1 MVLYAALLV
10 CAGLACLLVLRYDMY
25 EKEPWYMIV
34 LTAAIGAGVMLL
46 VGEAEAFSLELYG
59 PEPIPAVYVS
69 AVAATHE
76 ELARLLIVVGLAV
89 LVPRQFNDP
98 MDGIIYGSIVG
109 VGMALNESVS
119 FLSFRGAPGGALPP
133 TEVIRVFG
141 HLVMGGIT
149 GFAIG
154 MARMRM
160 QRWARTLLGCLAVSM
175 TLHFL
180 WDCVAFAAQETGA
193 MTWWQT
199 AAGVAIMLAGMLF
212 YGWLVVI
219 GSDWSRRVFAPQHPK
234 TLWSWPF
241 SLLTSHGR
249 EKS

>member
-59 PEPIPAVYVS
+59 PEPVPAVYVS

-76 ELARLLIVVGLAV
+76 ELARLLIIVGLAV

-98 MDGIIYGSIVG
+98 MDGIIYGSVLG
-109 VGMALNESVS
+109 LGMAVTESIS
-119 FLSFRGAPGGALPP
+119 YMDLWRSPGPLPPP
-133 TEVIRVFG
+133 TELVRLCA
-141 HLVMGGIT
+141 HLVLGGIT

-154 MARMRM
+154 MARMSIP
-160 QRWARTLLGCLAVSM
+160 RWAPALAGCLAVSIGI
-175 TLHFL
+175 HFL
-180 WDCVAFAAQETGA
+180 WDWVAITAAWSGE
-193 MTWWQT
+193 MRWWQT
-199 AAGVAIMLAGMLF
+199 AAGVALMVGGILF
-212 YGWLVVI
+212 YGMLTVV
-219 GSDWSRRVFAPQHPK
+219 GSDWSRRVFAPHSMR
-234 TLWSWPF
+234 TLWGWPF
-241 SLLTSHGR
+241 SRGKPRR
-249 EKS
+249 EQ